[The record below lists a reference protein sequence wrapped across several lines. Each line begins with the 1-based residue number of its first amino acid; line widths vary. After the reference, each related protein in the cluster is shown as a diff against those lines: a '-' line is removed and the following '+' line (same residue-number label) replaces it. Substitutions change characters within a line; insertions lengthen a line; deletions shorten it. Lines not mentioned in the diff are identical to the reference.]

1 MTCLQTSCER
11 RLGLRTAGSA
21 SALVEGGTSRRW
33 KNHGAGFRSRWKL
46 LCERIEAMKKLWT
59 EDEASYHGEFVNF
72 DPVSSWPKPLQKAA
86 SAGFDVQSRSARDAA
101 SDPVL

>member
-1 MTCLQTSCER
+1 MLANK
-11 RLGLRTAGSA
+11 LRA
-21 SALVEGGTSRRW
+21 STWPSNGRVSFGVGGGWNVEEME
-33 KNHGAGFRSRWKL
+33 NHGAGFRSRWKL